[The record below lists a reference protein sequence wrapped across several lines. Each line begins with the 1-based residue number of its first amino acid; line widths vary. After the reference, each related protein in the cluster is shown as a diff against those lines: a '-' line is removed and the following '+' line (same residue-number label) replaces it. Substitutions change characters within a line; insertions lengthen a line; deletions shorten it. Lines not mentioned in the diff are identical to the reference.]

1 MSLYAISGADSDTF
15 ETVFWKGVTE
25 RIDDVP
31 MRGSMGVSWQLYR
44 DMNALRS
51 KRPLQDEIMALRRNK
66 QDPRHPEKGVPYDA
80 QTARF
85 LATFYAFAEQTLQ
98 PFFFIKRGKTALWL
112 VRKTGGY
119 QYVDDPADPTWNP
132 HRVTFEFVRAAT
144 EEEARSDNK
153 GPQTIC
159 RILPSLELPKPDEP
173 IVPQMPPKHIVVA
186 KSKVPSKKAQ
196 TQAQAKAITTKPATA
211 PKAATPFAI
220 TSTYMEAKDLPIP
233 VEETEV
239 IKVVPFEHK
248 GIKYFRDP
256 VSQMLYKHLT
266 MGSTSYPGLSVGHWN
281 EQKNTI
287 DLAENASPS
296 I

>member
-44 DMNALRS
+44 DMRALRS
-51 KRPLQDEIMALRRNK
+51 KRPLLDEIMALRRNK
-66 QDPRHPEKGVPYDA
+66 QDPRDPDKGVPYDA

-119 QYVDDPADPTWNP
+119 QYVDDPTDPTWNP
-132 HRVTFEFVRAAT
+132 HRIAFAFVRAAT

-159 RILPSLELPKPDEP
+159 RIPPSLELPKPDEP
-173 IVPQMPPKHIVVA
+173 IQPQMPPKRMAVT
-186 KSKVPSKKAQ
+186 KSKVPPKKAQ
-196 TQAQAKAITTKPATA
+196 AQAHKPAPP
-211 PKAATPFAI
+211 PKAAPLAI
-220 TSTYMEAKDLPIP
+220 TSPYMEAKDLPMP
-233 VEETEV
+233 VEETEI

-248 GIKYFRDP
+248 GDKYFRDP
-256 VSQMLYKHLT
+256 ATQMLYKHLM
-266 MGSTSYPGLSVGHWN
+266 MGLTPYPGSPVGHWN
-281 EQKNTI
+281 EQKNI
-287 DLAENASPS
+287 VDVLNLAR